1 MEKHKRDLTSSYQ
14 NFKKHLKQKT
24 MSKLVKIKT
33 QQNTASV
40 EDFINRVENEQQR
53 EDSFTIIEMMRSISG
68 EEPKMWG
75 SSIIGF
81 GNKIFRSPKTGRE
94 VDWFIIGFSPRKA
107 NLSLHLNI
115 DINKHGETLQ
125 KLGKFKTGV
134 GCLYINKLTDID
146 QNQLKELIK
155 TALHNK

>member
-1 MEKHKRDLTSSYQ
+1 
-14 NFKKHLKQKT
+14 

-33 QQNTASV
+33 QQTTASV
-40 EDFINRVENEQQR
+40 EDFINRLENEQQR
-53 EDSFTIIEMMRSISG
+53 ADSFTIIEMMKSISG

-94 VDWFIIGFSPRKA
+94 VDWFLIGFSPRKA
-107 NLSLHLNI
+107 NISLHLTI
-115 DINKHGETLQ
+115 DINKHEEILQ